1 MANDPGYIYIGGYF
15 HYSGKNIASV
25 LTEKKVGKSINPPA
39 REQALNS
46 TKFTIGYAMLRSWQ
60 VDSMSKVEQMLHRIL
75 PDRLNGEW
83 FEDKDDT
90 LLSRVSGFMEV
101 YGSTLVSLDISDLD
115 KEEREYVTTNSIRDR
130 ISELA
135 GQVFTCAKEGVTI
148 TIEVLPNKQFL
159 CKENNKVYVD
169 TPNQAFKDLW
179 GNGKVSGV
187 HYRNAWSTLK
197 NSSGHSMDQE
207 LALLK

>member
-1 MANDPGYIYIGGYF
+1 MANDPGYIYVGGYF
-15 HYSGKNIASV
+15 HCSGKPV
-25 LTEKKVGKSINPPA
+25 PLDKKVGKSINPPA

-60 VDSMSKVEQMLHRIL
+60 VDSMSKVEKMLHRIL
-75 PDRLNGEW
+75 PDRLNGE
-83 FEDKDDT
+83 FFDDDEDT
-90 LLSRVSGFMEV
+90 LLERVSGFMEV
-101 YGSTLVSLDISDLD
+101 YGATLVSLDTSQLD

-148 TIEVLPNKQFL
+148 TIEVLPNKQFS
-159 CKENNKVYVD
+159 CKENNKIYDD
-169 TPNQAFKDLW
+169 TPNKAFKDLW
-179 GNGKVSGV
+179 GNGKVTGV

-197 NSSGHSMDQE
+197 NSFGRSMDQE